1 MTLLGF
7 SPSFAALLAIWLFGA
22 ALAIALEQREI
33 RSGPDDHVL
42 DSVGSNRCPGPQAL
56 EH

>member
-42 DSVGSNRCPGPQAL
+42 DSVGSTGAL
-56 EH
+56 APKR